1 MDDEPMEI
9 TQDNTSMLP
18 AGDFDKL
25 SKHEREEFHA
35 LQERMVQYLMQA
47 GNHFQA
53 QFPGLRIEWRF
64 QAEVY
69 QSVQAKPGAVRYSSR
84 VY

>member
-1 MDDEPMEI
+1 MEVM
-9 TQDNTSMLP
+9 QDKAALLP

-35 LQERMVQYLMQA
+35 MQECIAQYFMQQ
-47 GNHFQA
+47 GNHFQV

-64 QAEVY
+64 QMEVY
-69 QSVQAKPGAVRYSSR
+69 QSVQTNPSTVTYSSR